1 MGPPGVSSSAA
12 TPVVAGG
19 KKAADV
25 ALKTGNAL
33 LTAMGSL
40 CDGRPVQR
48 ALKFAAVPDVSNAVI
63 LLA

>member
-1 MGPPGVSSSAA
+1 
-12 TPVVAGG
+12 VVAGG